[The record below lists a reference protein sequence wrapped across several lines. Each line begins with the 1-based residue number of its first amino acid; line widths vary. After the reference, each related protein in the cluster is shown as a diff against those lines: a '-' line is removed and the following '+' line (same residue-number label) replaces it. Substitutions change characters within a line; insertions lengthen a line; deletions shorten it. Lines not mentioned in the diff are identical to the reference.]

1 MLKLIL
7 SIEIEINDS
16 SMICK
21 LLKISAAVC
30 ISIMLCSCARKEA
43 EIQLSQLPEMFPDYA
58 GVTVPSNI
66 APLNFMVK
74 GAKSI
79 LLDISISSGETISF
93 TGKESI
99 SIPQRRWE
107 YILQQSQGKDIK
119 FTVSVWNKKYPNGA
133 KYNSFSVHVSKD
145 KIDPWIVYR
154 LTPPGYEG
162 YKYMAIYER
171 NLSSFTTLP
180 IVENTQFHLGCVNCH
195 SFADYHPNYFMFHAR
210 GTNGGTIIYAN
221 GKIEKHNIKKDSVM
235 GASYNSWHPSG
246 KYIAFSSNITRQSF
260 YGHSRDKI
268 EVYDLM
274 SDLMIYDVNTRKVYI
289 DDRFNDSI
297 NLETFPSFSPD
308 GRYLYFC
315 TSKIAKL
322 PMEYNKLHYSIVRVP
337 FNEDGSLGETFDT
350 IYNARTEGGS
360 ALFPRVSPDGKFM
373 LFTWAECGAFHLY
386 HKEADLK
393 MLDLTTNTQIPID
406 IINSNDVDSY
416 HSWSSNGKWIVF
428 SSKRVDSRY
437 TRLFVTHWD
446 GKQFTKPFIIPQEN
460 PKDDVLL
467 LYSYN
472 IPEFLRE
479 PVDISK
485 DKMAKMFE

>member
-1 MLKLIL
+1 
-7 SIEIEINDS
+7 
-16 SMICK
+16 
-21 LLKISAAVC
+21 
-30 ISIMLCSCARKEA
+30 
-43 EIQLSQLPEMFPDYA
+43 
-58 GVTVPSNI
+58 
-66 APLNFMVK
+66 
-74 GAKSI
+74 
-79 LLDISISSGETISF
+79 
-93 TGKESI
+93 
-99 SIPQRRWE
+99 
-107 YILQQSQGKDIK
+107 
-119 FTVSVWNKKYPNGA
+119 
-133 KYNSFSVHVSKD
+133 
-145 KIDPWIVYR
+145 
-154 LTPPGYEG
+154 
-162 YKYMAIYER
+162 
-171 NLSSFTTLP
+171 
-180 IVENTQFHLGCVNCH
+180 
-195 SFADYHPNYFMFHAR
+195 
-210 GTNGGTIIYAN
+210 
-221 GKIEKHNIKKDSVM
+221 
-235 GASYNSWHPSG
+235 
-246 KYIAFSSNITRQSF
+246 
-260 YGHSRDKI
+260 
-268 EVYDLM
+268 M

-337 FNEDGSLGETFDT
+337 FNEDGSLGETIDT